1 MPSKRFQEPLM
12 EWYEQF
18 NFFAKFA
25 KKHKY
30 KSDFPPVKMVGK
42 FLTKKVSQPPRRLVF
57 FSKKGIKNNDFRPK
71 NMKNSKSQKITSKG
85 VQEPLIKSYEQI
97 LNLRFRKFKSYFPL
111 ENSSLMKKKAKLLMD
126 KGSQPHRKVVK
137 FFIMMGTLHT
147 ALHVWCTQ
155 IRYIRTYTYS
165 HFLSTVLLFSFI
177 PLSLLFYF

>member
-1 MPSKRFQEPLM
+1 MSSKRFQEPLM

-42 FLTKKVSQPPRRLVF
+42 FLTKKVSQPPRSLVF
-57 FSKKGIKNNDFRPK
+57 FFQKKGIKNNDFRPK

-97 LNLRFRKFKSYFPL
+97 LNLRFRKFKSYFPQGKRL
-111 ENSSLMKKKAKLLMD
+111 VIDGKSEIID
-126 KGSQPHRKVVK
+126 GKGVSAHQKCREVFH
-137 FFIMMGTLHT
+137 
-147 ALHVWCTQ
+147 
-155 IRYIRTYTYS
+155 
-165 HFLSTVLLFSFI
+165 
-177 PLSLLFYF
+177 